1 MNTFTLGGINITIIL
16 FYIFIF
22 LLINTGIPALLTF
35 MNIDVVDTY
44 LPFQIF
50 ATAMIVL
57 SLILPRKVN
66 NIFTNQ

>member
-50 ATAMIVL
+50 ASAMIVL